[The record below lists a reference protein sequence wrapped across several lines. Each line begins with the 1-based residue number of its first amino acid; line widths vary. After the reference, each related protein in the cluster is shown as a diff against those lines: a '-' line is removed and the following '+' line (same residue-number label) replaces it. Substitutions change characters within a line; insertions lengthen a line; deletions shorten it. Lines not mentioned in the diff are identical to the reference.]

1 MASELSSEFK
11 LAFGRMLVGLKMQ
24 YSIPNALNYSQTLY
38 EYTRGG
44 LYMMGKIGPSSDDKS
59 KKEYEQALQECE
71 VFYKN
76 ALACLRIRG
85 RENIVQE
92 RMLSACFEINKRLFP
107 IALKEGILKMNEE
120 MFGVMDTFL
129 NPSATVQD
137 EHRRKH

>member
-1 MASELSSEFK
+1 MATELSSEFK

-44 LYMMGKIGPSSDDKS
+44 LYMMGKIGMSSDDKS
-59 KKEYEQALQECE
+59 KPEYEKALLECETFYKQALKQ
-71 VFYKN
+71 
-76 ALACLRIRG
+76 LRIRG
-85 RENIVQE
+85 RDYIVQE
-92 RMLSACFEINKRLFP
+92 QILYCCFEINKRLFP

-129 NPSATVQD
+129 NPSATVPD